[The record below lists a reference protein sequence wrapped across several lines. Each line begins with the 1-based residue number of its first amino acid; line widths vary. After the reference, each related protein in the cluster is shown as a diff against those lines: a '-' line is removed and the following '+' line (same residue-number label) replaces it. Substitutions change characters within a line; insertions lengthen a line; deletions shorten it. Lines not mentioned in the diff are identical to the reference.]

1 VNSSTPFATRRHD
14 VSRLE
19 GFSDAVFA
27 FAVTLLVV
35 SLEVPRT
42 FNELSEAMHGF
53 VAFAICFALLFQI
66 WRRHHVYFRRYGLD
80 DAVTT
85 AWTGVLLFVVLLY
98 VYPLKFLWTLVITTR
113 PLGGNELV
121 RLADGRIEPMILNA
135 QVPALFE
142 IYGLGVAAVF
152 GVFVALYWHAYRRR
166 DALRLTP
173 VEALETRVS
182 VVSSAA
188 FVAIALASIAIAA
201 FGGTRANAAAGF
213 VYFLIG
219 PSEWSIHARG
229 ARERRRLEGRQKPDV
244 TGTKDTSRV

>member
-1 VNSSTPFATRRHD
+1 MPFAARRHE

-42 FNELSEAMHGF
+42 FNELLQAMRGF

-66 WRRHHVYFRRYGLD
+66 WRRHYIYFRRYGLD

-85 AWTGVLLFVVLLY
+85 AWTGALLFVMLLY

-113 PLGGNELV
+113 LLGGNELV
-121 RLADGRIEPMILNA
+121 RMPDGGIEPMILNA
-135 QVPALFE
+135 QVPTLFE
-142 IYGLGVAAVF
+142 IYGFGVAAVF
-152 GVFVALYWHAYRRR
+152 GIFAALYWHAYRRR
-166 DALRLTP
+166 DVLALTA
-173 VEALETRVS
+173 VEALETKVS
-182 VVSSAA
+182 VASSAA
-188 FVAIALASIAIAA
+188 IVAIAVSSIAMAA
-201 FGGTRANAAAGF
+201 MFGTRANAAAGF

-219 PSEWSIHARG
+219 PSEWAIHARG
-229 ARERRRLEGRQKPDV
+229 ARQRERIV
-244 TGTKDTSRV
+244 SGTRDTSRV

>member
-1 VNSSTPFATRRHD
+1 MPFANRRHE

-42 FNELSEAMHGF
+42 FNELSAAMHGF
-53 VAFAICFALLFQI
+53 VAFTICLALLFQI
-66 WRRHHVYFRRYGLD
+66 WRRHHIYFRRYGLD

-85 AWTGVLLFVVLLY
+85 AWTGALLFVVLLY

-113 PLGGNELV
+113 LLGGNELV
-121 RLADGRIEPMILNA
+121 RLPDGSVEPMILNA

-152 GVFVALYWHAYRRR
+152 GVFVALYWHAYQRR
-166 DALRLTP
+166 DVLGLTP
-173 VEALETRVS
+173 VEALETQVT

-188 FVAIALASIAIAA
+188 FVAIALVSIAIAA
-201 FGGTRANAAAGF
+201 LGGTRAK
-213 VYFLIG
+213 YL
-219 PSEWSIHARG
+219 
-229 ARERRRLEGRQKPDV
+229 LY
-244 TGTKDTSRV
+244 